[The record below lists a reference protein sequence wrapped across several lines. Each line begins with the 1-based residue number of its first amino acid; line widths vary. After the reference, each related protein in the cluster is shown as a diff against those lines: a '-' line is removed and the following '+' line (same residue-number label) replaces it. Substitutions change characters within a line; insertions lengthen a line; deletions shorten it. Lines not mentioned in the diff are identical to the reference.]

1 MACNVLTG
9 ADQCVSELLADG
21 LAQLADSFADS
32 ATWSV
37 KNLTTVWLNTPSP
50 DVTGANSP
58 ATWLADRMGWFV
70 LAAAFVSVLWAAYR
84 MASSGTFDHLTDLG
98 WALGRLVIV
107 AGTAAAATALAL
119 EVGDAVA
126 TWVLDASNVKLDV
139 GLLGGTAISSPGT
152 VIVLALVVI
161 VAQIVQTVLMLV
173 KNAMVVLLVG
183 FLPLTAGATNTPL
196 GKAGFHKALTWLGAF
211 LLYKPVAAI
220 IYAVSFR
227 MAGDDQSISGLLSG
241 VALMVLAI
249 FALPALMRFLVPVTA
264 AATGGNAGALAG
276 AAVGAT
282 AATGAVMA
290 VGVATGGGGFAAA
303 APAALQAA
311 PSGAQ
316 LGAAPAATGA
326 TSTRDESEPAA

>member
-1 MACNVLTG
+1 MACNVLAG

-84 MASSGTFDHLTDLG
+84 MASSGTFEHLTDLG

-107 AGTAAAATALAL
+107 AG
-119 EVGDAVA
+119 